1 MPPLAVV
8 KDFDV
13 FPDRGAGLSGGQPE
27 ILSETSTT
35 NVGTTISQ
43 VIVDT
48 ATQVSTGSGD
58 TGVLFTVTP
67 IDDEDDDNKQQGK
80 NSTRMICS

>member
-1 MPPLAVV
+1 
-8 KDFDV
+8 
-13 FPDRGAGLSGGQPE
+13 
-27 ILSETSTT
+27 
-35 NVGTTISQ
+35 VGTTISQ